1 MFDKKLSNLEGD
13 YKIIHGDLVFSNI
26 ILTNTG
32 KIKFVD
38 VKGKQ
43 GDELSIFGHSFYDY
57 AKIYQSLIG
66 YDEILLDK
74 QIKDSYKNKMITYF
88 NSRFENHELDII
100 KKITK
105 SLLLSLIPL
114 HNESEKYSKYITLS
128 KNI

>member
-1 MFDKKLSNLEGD
+1 M
-13 YKIIHGDLVFSNI
+13 IAH
-26 ILTNTG
+26 
-32 KIKFVD
+32 
-38 VKGKQ
+38 
-43 GDELSIFGHSFYDY
+43 
-57 AKIYQSLIG
+57 
-66 YDEILLDK
+66 DEILLDK